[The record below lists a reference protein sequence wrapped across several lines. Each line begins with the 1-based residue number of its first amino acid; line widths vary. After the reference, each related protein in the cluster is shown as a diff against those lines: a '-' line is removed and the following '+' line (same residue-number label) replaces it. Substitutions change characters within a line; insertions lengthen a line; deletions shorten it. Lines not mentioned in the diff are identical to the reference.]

1 MRSPARWID
10 LLFGTLYVPPGQA
23 TRNRPFRPA
32 PGRRVAGRGWG
43 LPTTRTRH
51 PPPATRLN

>member
-23 TRNRPFRPA
+23 TRNRPFRPRA
-32 PGRRVAGRGWG
+32 AGSGSRVG
-43 LPTTRTRH
+43 PTDH
-51 PPPATRLN
+51 PPPATRHPP